1 MTVQQHT
8 CPEYW
13 CDGCARPYKAALPLA
28 ITRGGLVGPHL
39 TTLIGLADPRR
50 SVGYLIVAAK
60 QIEIGFGRLDVSF
73 GDVNR
78 IVLVY
83 HDKTFQNV
91 QPLTNLAASGSGDP
105 FGGIRALYY
114 FPAANQNRA
123 VNGDTYVQLVKFTHE
138 GAQAQALLSYGNASR
153 PGSGHIADQLP
164 LFQAKQLR
172 PVYRTRGEVEAHA
185 VRRESY

>member
-1 MTVQQHT
+1 MTT
-8 CPEYW
+8 P
-13 CDGCARPYKAALPLA
+13 
-28 ITRGGLVGPHL
+28 
-39 TTLIGLADPRR
+39 IGLADPGR

-60 QIEIGFGRLDVSF
+60 QLETEFGRLDVPF
-73 GDVNR
+73 GNVNR
-78 IVLVY
+78 IVLVD

-91 QPLTNLAASGSGDP
+91 EPLTNSPASGSGDP

-114 FPAANQNRA
+114 FPAPVTNQNWA
-123 VNGDTYVQLVKFTHE
+123 VNGDTYVQLVKFTRD

-153 PGSGHIADQLP
+153 PGSAHITDQLP

-185 VRRESY
+185 VRSESY